1 LFNVGVVDTI
11 DNDGDKLVIFLSI
24 LNSDNEFVDVGDRL
38 VGSIRVLVTL

>member
-11 DNDGDKLVIFLSI
+11 DNVGDKLVIFLSI